1 VRELAEPVERL
12 VPLARTLDPL
22 ATDVNA
28 AVAALRPQT
37 DSLNKVTDSLVKCE
51 KDVRGFFQWNASLS
65 KFGDARGPI
74 PRGNLAVGIPDV
86 GLPGV
91 PRRPAAKNCA
101 GGKTIGGRA
110 ARKAD
115 EG

>member
-1 VRELAEPVERL
+1 VEHLLAVGPPRIVERRRGRAAGGELLEVEGEELALPC
-12 VPLARTLDPL
+12 
-22 ATDVNA
+22 A
-28 AVAALRPQT
+28 AIP
-37 DSLNKVTDSLVKCE
+37 
-51 KDVRGFFQWNASLS
+51 LS

-91 PRRPAAKNCA
+91 ARRPAAKNCA

>member
-1 VRELAEPVERL
+1 MLSAPARSTYVTRTCGRCRAGRL
-12 VPLARTLDPL
+12 
-22 ATDVNA
+22 
-28 AVAALRPQT
+28 
-37 DSLNKVTDSLVKCE
+37 
-51 KDVRGFFQWNASLS
+51 RGFFQWNASLS

-91 PRRPAAKNCA
+91 ARRPAAKNCA